1 LKAESGNEEKE
12 EEELKLEKNMRE
24 GRLPLEFRDRAK
36 SFAAMAIR
44 LYVKL
49 PKDREEVRVCGK
61 QLLRAGTSVAAHVR
75 EASRARSDAEFISKL
90 GGALQETDETQL
102 WLELLSEECRI
113 QSSLTNPMRQEA
125 DELIAIM
132 TTMVRRT
139 EEKQM
144 GEKQKVESRK
154 LK

>member
-12 EEELKLEKNMRE
+12 EEELKLEITQMRE

-49 PKDREEVRVCGK
+49 PMDREEVRVCGK

-113 QSSLTNPMRQEA
+113 QSSFTNSMHLESN
-125 DELIAIM
+125 ELIAII
-132 TTMVRRT
+132 TSIIRKTNERKT
-139 EEKQM
+139 E
-144 GEKQKVESRK
+144 S
-154 LK
+154 